1 MTETFLEI
9 LALLSKN
16 NKKIRQKTVRP
27 GKIQSVLWRFLS
39 LTAGISKI
47 FCCHSLSNFYTYLE
61 RKIYVFVCTIFMW
74 FICPNINF
82 SQVLFSFK
90 VSQKFCIFYTYDM
103 YVFFKKILLLVY
115 YDFSYKFHQNSNYFG

>member
-39 LTAGISKI
+39 LLREFQKFFAVILYPIFIHIPQGENICFCMYNIHVVHLSKYKFFSGLI
-47 FCCHSLSNFYTYLE
+47 F
-61 RKIYVFVCTIFMW
+61 
-74 FICPNINF
+74 
-82 SQVLFSFK
+82 FK
-90 VSQKFCIFYTYDM
+90 VSQKFFIFYTYVM
-103 YVFFKKILLLVY
+103 YVLFKKNITISV
-115 YDFSYKFHQNSNYFG
+115 

>member
-39 LTAGISKI
+39 LTAGISKKFAVILYPI
-47 FCCHSLSNFYTYLE
+47 FIHTSRGKYMFL
-61 RKIYVFVCTIFMW
+61 YVQYSCGSSVQI
-74 FICPNINF
+74 
-82 SQVLFSFK
+82 
-90 VSQKFCIFYTYDM
+90 
-103 YVFFKKILLLVY
+103 
-115 YDFSYKFHQNSNYFG
+115 